1 MRPFGK
7 GKPQYLCQWGRA
19 GGALVQADVFYGD
32 IPQCGEGQR
41 WAEGRAS
48 SPCLCLR
55 VLGAAEHLFLIYLLL
70 RLFVLVL
77 GCWQLCKLR

>member
-1 MRPFGK
+1 MQG
-7 GKPQYLCQWGRA
+7 GSEVGR
-19 GGALVQADVFYGD
+19 
-32 IPQCGEGQR
+32 GQ
-41 WAEGRAS
+41 S
-48 SPCLCLR
+48 ILPCLCLR